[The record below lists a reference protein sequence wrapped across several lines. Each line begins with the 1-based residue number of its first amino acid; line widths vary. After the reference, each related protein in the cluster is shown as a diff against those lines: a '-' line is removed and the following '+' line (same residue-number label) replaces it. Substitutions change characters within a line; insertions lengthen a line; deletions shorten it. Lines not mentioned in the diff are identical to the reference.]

1 MLNKQINLQKT
12 AVIMYMIGFWVMV
25 GLSAYR
31 GLRINELEKELEIM
45 SRVSLAQARTI
56 HEGCK

>member
-1 MLNKQINLQKT
+1 
-12 AVIMYMIGFWVMV
+12 MV